1 MAEPKRTESLVDE
14 EKASYNHSD
23 APAAPAQAGAG
34 TKAGVEHHV
43 VAQGLDDV
51 NLGWRSWVAVFVSCF
66 AIFAQVFVVTSA
78 PTVIAFIV
86 RDLGEEPLSGWIVQA
101 PILMQSALSPVVG
114 RLSDLVNRKYMAA
127 IPPLIAV
134 VGSIL
139 CAEAKSMSWLVGG
152 GILIGSTLAT
162 ISIVQSIPSE
172 VLPMKYRTL
181 ANGYAY
187 LAGAIGGTAGGLGS
201 GAVIRSDPSGWR
213 KIFWMQCAFHAFS
226 AFGLL
231 AFYYPPPVDYPKM
244 AWRKLIW
251 MCDPIG
257 SVLLVGGSAIALLAF
272 DWSGGAY
279 PWSSANVIAPL
290 VIGLVML
297 VGFCLYEWLARDDG
311 IAAHIFFQ
319 RGRNFPLSLFA
330 FAVEG
335 FIFYSA
341 VAQFTPQIVLNLGFE
356 TDSWKISIRQLSY
369 GLTSLFASI
378 PIIWYS
384 TRFKDVKSPLIFT
397 FLIFFAVCV
406 CYATITPNDNSRQVG
421 YNVLSGIGQSGP
433 LTLLVAVTQ
442 FTAPHAY
449 LATATGLAFSARA
462 IGGAFGSAIMGTIVN
477 SKLANYDTDVGNAA
491 IAAGLP
497 AASVPDLLAAF
508 ASGAG
513 FDTVPGITAD
523 SLAAAT
529 SASQWAYAYA
539 YRYAWITVIPFTV
552 VAIISVA
559 MLRGVKELMTNHVEA
574 TVEKVGLHERPTDDP
589 LAVQLAQVEA
599 LEHEYQEHHAKHAH
613 DAAAVPATTV

>member
-1 MAEPKRTESLVDE
+1 MSAAARTESPVDE

-23 APAAPAQAGAG
+23 AAPPTTTAPAPANAG
-34 TKAGVEHHV
+34 TGQHHV

-51 NLGWRSWVAVFVSCF
+51 KLGWRSWVAVFVSCF

-86 RDLGEEPLSGWIVQA
+86 RDLGDAPLSGWIVQA

-139 CAEAKSMSWLVGG
+139 CAEAKNMSWLVGG

-213 KIFWMQCAFHAFS
+213 KIFWMQCAFHAFT

-244 AWRKLIW
+244 SWRKLLW
-251 MCDPIG
+251 MLDPIG

-290 VIGLVML
+290 VIGLVLL
-297 VGFCLYEWLARDDG
+297 VAFCLYEWLGRSDG
-311 IAAHIFFQ
+311 IAAHVFFQ

-384 TRFKDVKSPLIFT
+384 TRYKDVKSPLIFT

-406 CYATITPNDNSRQVG
+406 CYATITPSDNSRQIG

-477 SKLANYDTDVGNAA
+477 SKLTTYGAQVGSAA
-491 IAAGLP
+491 VAAGLP
-497 AASVPDLLAAF
+497 SSSVAALLAAF
-508 ASGAG
+508 AAGSG
-513 FDTVPGITAD
+513 FDTVPGINAD
-523 SLAAAT
+523 ILAAAT
-529 SASQWAYAYA
+529 SASQWAYAHA

-589 LAVQLAQVEA
+589 LEAQLKQVEA
-599 LEHEYQEHHAKHAH
+599 LEHEYEEHHPHH
-613 DAAAVPATTV
+613 THQHPHAAA

>member
-1 MAEPKRTESLVDE
+1 MSNPADHSFVDE
-14 EKASYNHSD
+14 EKGAYAHAESPSTT
-23 APAAPAQAGAG
+23 AAGAPD
-34 TKAGVEHHV
+34 GVKPEHHV
-43 VAQGLDDV
+43 IALGQDDV
-51 NLGWRSWVAVFVSCF
+51 KLGWRSWLAVFVSCF

-86 RDLGEEPLSGWIVQA
+86 RDLGDAPLSGWIVQA

-127 IPPLIAV
+127 IPPIIAV

-139 CAEAKSMSWLVGG
+139 CAEAKNMSWLVGG

-172 VLPMKYRTL
+172 VLPLKYRTL

-187 LAGAIGGTAGGLGS
+187 LAGAIGGTVGGLGS
-201 GAVIRSDPSGWR
+201 GAVIRSDPGGWR
-213 KIFWMQCAFHAFS
+213 KIFWMQCAFHAFT

-231 AFYYPPPVDYPKM
+231 VFYHPPPVDYPKM
-244 AWRKLIW
+244 PWRKLVW
-251 MCDPIG
+251 MLDPIG
-257 SVLLVGGSAIALLAF
+257 SFLLVGGSAIALLAF
-272 DWSGGAY
+272 DWSSGTY
-279 PWSSANVIAPL
+279 PWSSPAVIAPL
-290 VIGLVML
+290 VIGLIML
-297 VGFCLYEWLARDDG
+297 IAFCIYEWLGRSDG
-311 IAAHIFFQ
+311 IAAHVFFQ

-330 FAVEG
+330 FGVEG

-384 TRFKDVKSPLIFT
+384 TRYKDVKSPLIFT
-397 FLIFFAVCV
+397 FLVFFAVCV
-406 CYATITPNDNSRQVG
+406 CYAVITPNDNSRQIG

-477 SKLANYDTDVGNAA
+477 SKLTNYGTDVGNAA

-497 AASVPDLLAAF
+497 ESSVSALLAAF
-508 ASGAG
+508 ATGAG
-513 FDTVPGITAD
+513 FDAVPGIND
-523 SLAAAT
+523 SILAAAT
-529 SASQWAYAYA
+529 SASQWTYAYA
-539 YRYAWITVIPFTV
+539 YRYAWITIIPFTV
-552 VAIISVA
+552 VAIIAVA

-574 TVEKVGLHERPTDDP
+574 TVEKVGMHERPTDDP
-589 LAVQLAQVEA
+589 LAAQVAQVDAIEREFEA
-599 LEHEYQEHHAKHAH
+599 HEAEAHAH
-613 DAAAVPATTV
+613 SHHGHHQA